1 MMRGRTTATV
11 RTLAC
16 AALLAVTRPF
26 SAAAWAQSPDGSGPA
41 EGLDPHRASPIT
53 PGAERDPQRPF
64 AAFSASA
71 SSLRDSVVALARAQV
86 GRRYRYGGQSPDRG
100 FDCSGFVRY
109 VLAALSLDVPRTA
122 AQLERTGIAVERDTS
137 GLRPGDL
144 LTFGAGR
151 KASHVGIYIGNGR
164 YIHASSKAGRVIES
178 PIDRAPHPLI
188 KQWRGARRI
197 VVTPDSVRVVEQV
210 PLAG

>member
-1 MMRGRTTATV
+1 MRAAL

-16 AALLAVTRPF
+16 AAFLAAARPLA
-26 SAAAWAQSPDGSGPA
+26 SPAWAQSPDGSGPS
-41 EGLDPHRASPIT
+41 GGASDGEDHP
-53 PGAERDPQRPF
+53 RPL
-64 AAFSASA
+64 AALSASA

-100 FDCSGFVRY
+100 FDCSGLVRY
-109 VLAALSLDVPRTA
+109 VLAALAVEVPRTA
-122 AQLERTGIAVERDTS
+122 AQQDRAGIPVARDTA

-144 LTFGAGR
+144 LTFGSGG

-164 YIHASSKAGRVIES
+164 FIHASSKAGRVIES
-178 PIDRAPHPLI
+178 PVHRAQHPLI
-188 KQWRGARRI
+188 KRWRGARRL
-197 VVTPDSVRVVEQV
+197 VVTPDSVRVIEQV